1 MQPTKEVF
9 FNLAELEMIAKL
21 EEMGGGPIEVRNYVI
36 GYKRDMALH
45 HLAEGNKALYR
56 HIMEELGEWDDSLA
70 DVDPTFSL
78 QGRIDTDKEVK
89 IILK

>member
-1 MQPTKEVF
+1 MKPTKEVF
-9 FNLAELEMIAKL
+9 FNLAEQEMIAHL

-45 HLAEGNKALYR
+45 HKAQGNHALYR

-70 DVDPTFSL
+70 DLDPTADL
-78 QGRIDTDKEVK
+78 QGRIDVDKEVK
-89 IILK
+89 IIIK

>member
-1 MQPTKEVF
+1 MLPTKEVF
-9 FNLAELEMIAKL
+9 FNLAELEMIAHL

-45 HLAEGNKALYR
+45 HKAQGNHALYR
-56 HIMEELGEWDDSLA
+56 HIMEELGEWNEALA
-70 DVDPTFSL
+70 DLDPTTNL
-78 QGRIDTDKEVK
+78 RGRVDTDKEVK